1 MQREEELVE
10 KLTQLN
16 LEKEAKEKENQNLL
30 AQLEDM
36 RQKLESQHLQEEK
49 SKRMLEEI
57 QKKKAEKEKRKLEVE
72 RMRKERLKKQDL
84 ILEQEKRTQEALR
97 KRIETEKAI
106 RDKIITKVP
115 LKTDEDAPK
124 TGLNRSHSSPNIAKM
139 MEQDDENSHEAP
151 TPKFDRT
158 R

>member
-49 SKRMLEEI
+49 SKRMLGEI

-84 ILEQEKRTQEALR
+84 IF
-97 KRIETEKAI
+97 
-106 RDKIITKVP
+106 
-115 LKTDEDAPK
+115 
-124 TGLNRSHSSPNIAKM
+124 LNN
-139 MEQDDENSHEAP
+139 
-151 TPKFDRT
+151 
-158 R
+158 